1 MVSFINVHVAPL
13 VVITALTS
21 SRPRLKASS
30 QDCITERASQEKT
43 YPSASGEERWCS
55 RENDFPAAQT
65 ICVLIRCFQTRISIS
80 ASAK

>member
-1 MVSFINVHVAPL
+1 MVSFIDVHIAPL

-21 SRPRLKASS
+21 SRPWLKASS

-43 YPSASGEERWCS
+43 YPSASGEERWCL
-55 RENDFPAAQT
+55 RENDFPEAQT
-65 ICVLIRCFQTRISIS
+65 ICGLIHCFQTLSSIS